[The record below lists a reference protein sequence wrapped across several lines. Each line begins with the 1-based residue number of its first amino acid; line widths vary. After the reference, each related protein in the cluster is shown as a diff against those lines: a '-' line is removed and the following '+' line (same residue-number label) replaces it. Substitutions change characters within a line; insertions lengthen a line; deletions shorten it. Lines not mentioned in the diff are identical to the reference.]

1 MSLKQKLTV
10 LVSAGATAIGLT
22 VIAHFEGVRYEPYKD
37 VGGVLTVCYGHTGI
51 DIVPNKTYTKEECD
65 EILELDFELTKMQ
78 VDRLVKVPIND
89 YTKAAL
95 YSFAFNVG
103 TGAFAKSTM
112 LKKLNAGDQYGAC
125 EELKKWVYAGGKVW
139 RGLVNRREA
148 EAAICHGNL

>member
-10 LVSAGATAIGLT
+10 LVGAGASAIALT
-22 VIAHFEGVRYEPYKD
+22 VIAYFEGVRYEPYED

-103 TGAFAKSTM
+103 TNAFARSTM

-125 EELKKWVYAGGKVW
+125 EELKKWVYVKKKVW
-139 RGLVNRREA
+139 HGLVNRREA

>member
-10 LVSAGATAIGLT
+10 LIGAGASAIALT
-22 VIAHFEGVRYEPYKD
+22 VIAHFEGVRYEPYED

-51 DIVPNKTYTKEECD
+51 DIVPNKTYTKEECN
-65 EILELDFELTKMQ
+65 ELLELDFELTKMQ

-103 TGAFAKSTM
+103 TNAFARSTM

-125 EELKKWVYAGGKVW
+125 EELKKWVYVKKKVW

>member
-10 LVSAGATAIGLT
+10 LVSTGATAIALT
-22 VIAHFEGVRYEPYKD
+22 VIAHFEGVRYEPYED
-37 VGGVLTVCYGHTGI
+37 VGGVLTVCYGHTGK
-51 DIVPNKTYTKEECD
+51 DIIPNKIYSKDECNELLESDFQRTKQ
-65 EILELDFELTKMQ
+65 Q
-78 VDRLVKVPIND
+78 VDKLVKVPTDD

-148 EAAICHGNL
+148 EAVICHGNL

>member
-10 LVSAGATAIGLT
+10 LGSAGAMAIALT
-22 VIAHFEGVRYEPYKD
+22 VVAHFEGVRYEPYED
-37 VGGVLTVCYGHTGI
+37 VGGVLTVCHGHTGK
-51 DIVPNKTYTKEECD
+51 DIIPNKVYSKDECNELLESDFQRTKQ
-65 EILELDFELTKMQ
+65 Q
-78 VDRLVKVPIND
+78 VDKLVKVPTDD

-125 EELKKWVYAGGKVW
+125 EEFKKWIYAGGKVW

-148 EAAICHGNL
+148 EAAICYGNL

>member
-10 LVSAGATAIGLT
+10 LVGAGASAIALT

-103 TGAFAKSTM
+103 TNAFARSTM
-112 LKKLNAGDQYGAC
+112 LKKLNIGDQYGAC
-125 EELKKWVYAGGKVW
+125 EELKKWVYVKKKV
-139 RGLVNRREA
+139 
-148 EAAICHGNL
+148 

>member
-1 MSLKQKLTV
+1 PV
-10 LVSAGATAIGLT
+10 
-22 VIAHFEGVRYEPYKD
+22 
-37 VGGVLTVCYGHTGI
+37 
-51 DIVPNKTYTKEECD
+51 D
-65 EILELDFELTKMQ
+65 EH
-78 VDRLVKVPIND
+78 
-89 YTKAAL
+89 TKAAL

-125 EELKKWVYAGGKVW
+125 EELKRWVYAGGKVW

>member
-10 LVSAGATAIGLT
+10 LVSAGATAIALT
-22 VIAHFEGVRYEPYKD
+22 VISHFEGVRYEPYED
-37 VGGVLTVCYGHTGI
+37 VGGLLTVCYGHTGK
-51 DIVPNKTYTKEECD
+51 DIIPNKVYSKDECNELLESDFQRTKQ
-65 EILELDFELTKMQ
+65 Q
-78 VDRLVKVPIND
+78 VDKLVKVPTDD

>member
-10 LVSAGATAIGLT
+10 LVGAGASAIGLA
-22 VIAHFEGVRYEPYKD
+22 VIAHYEEIRYEPYED
-37 VGGVLTVCYGHTGI
+37 VIGVLTVCYGHTGK
-51 DIVPNKTYTKEECD
+51 DIVPNKTYTKEECN
-65 EILELDFELTKMQ
+65 ELLELDFMRTKLQ
-78 VDRLVKVPIND
+78 VDRLVKVPVSEH
-89 YTKAAL
+89 TKAAL

-125 EELKKWVYAGGKVW
+125 EELKRWVYAGGKVW

-148 EAAICHGNL
+148 EAVICHESL

>member
-10 LVSAGATAIGLT
+10 LIGAGASAIALT

-139 RGLVNRREA
+139 CGLVNRREA

>member
-10 LVSAGATAIGLT
+10 LVGAGASAIALT
-22 VIAHFEGVRYEPYKD
+22 VIAHFEGVRYEPYED

-78 VDRLVKVPIND
+78 VDRLVKVPVNEH
-89 YTKAAL
+89 TKAAL

-125 EELKKWVYAGGKVW
+125 EELNKWVYAGGKVW

-148 EAAICHGNL
+148 EATICHGNL

>member
-1 MSLKQKLTV
+1 
-10 LVSAGATAIGLT
+10 
-22 VIAHFEGVRYEPYKD
+22 
-37 VGGVLTVCYGHTGI
+37 HTGI

-65 EILELDFELTKMQ
+65 QILELDFELTKMQ

-103 TGAFAKSTM
+103 TNAFARSTM

-125 EELKKWVYAGGKVW
+125 EELKKW
-139 RGLVNRREA
+139 
-148 EAAICHGNL
+148 